1 MAKKSGW
8 TLFWIAVSGVIVFV
22 IGLCLYC
29 WSLSSQIEK
38 RFSGRRWSIPSKV
51 FSDITVLYPGQT
63 INRELFF
70 SKLYRLGY
78 RKVSHNPT
86 QKGEFCASGSGIALF
101 LHDFEIPSQ
110 KQEGFPV
117 QVKFSEN
124 IIIGISRLATG
135 EPVPILELEP
145 EEIMSFFGPEREKR
159 QLVSLKQVPRYLID
173 GIIVTEDNRFYHHH
187 GVDPL
192 GIVRAMLTNM
202 RHLALRQGGSTI
214 TQQLAKNYFLTPAK
228 TISRKVK
235 ELLISINIEIRYSK
249 DEILEI
255 YLNEIYLG
263 QKGSVSINGVGEASN
278 FYFSKPV
285 SELSLAESALI
296 AGLIR
301 APNYYSP
308 YTDKNRCQER
318 RNLVL
323 QAMFK
328 QGFISDQELKTSSAK
343 PVTVTGFMVYANKA
357 PYFIDYLADQ
367 LKLLYP
373 PETLSN
379 LGLSLY
385 TTLDTQVQAAAERAL
400 ANGLSRLEK
409 SYPQLR
415 RSEPEK
421 KLQGALIVMQP
432 NTGYILALV
441 GGRNYNQTQFN
452 RTTQSRRQ
460 PGSAFKPFVY
470 LSALDS
476 FTPVSILSNAPKT
489 YVVDGK
495 KWKPQNYEPDSEERI
510 TVRKALAKSLNI
522 ATVDLAMQ
530 VGLARIVDTAKA
542 FQFST
547 PVKPYPS
554 LALGA
559 FETIPIELARAYC
572 ALAADGVLPHPL
584 SLKEVVDEKG
594 QVLERRQMTIKR
606 VTSPAKAFLMSSLLR
621 SVITEGTA
629 RSLLTKGV
637 TFPVAGKTGT
647 TNDYKDAWFVGYTPD
662 ILVLVWVGFDNGDS
676 IHVAGAT
683 AALPIWAELVNS
695 IPEYISGQWFKMPS
709 GVVKR
714 IVCSESGQIAVSDVC
729 PEPREEFFLAEN
741 APADYCSVHRHMG
754 LLDKIMKG
762 MKDVIE

>member
-1 MAKKSGW
+1 
-8 TLFWIAVSGVIVFV
+8 
-22 IGLCLYC
+22 LY
-29 WSLSSQIEK
+29 
-38 RFSGRRWSIPSKV
+38 
-51 FSDITVLYPGQT
+51 
-63 INRELFF
+63 
-70 SKLYRLGY
+70 
-78 RKVSHNPT
+78 
-86 QKGEFCASGSGIALF
+86 
-101 LHDFEIPSQ
+101 
-110 KQEGFPV
+110 
-117 QVKFSEN
+117 
-124 IIIGISRLATG
+124 
-135 EPVPILELEP
+135 
-145 EEIMSFFGPEREKR
+145 
-159 QLVSLKQVPRYLID
+159 
-173 GIIVTEDNRFYHHH
+173 
-187 GVDPL
+187 
-192 GIVRAMLTNM
+192 TNL

-214 TQQLAKNYFLTPAK
+214 TQQLAKNYFLTPER
-228 TISRKVK
+228 TISRKLK
-235 ELLISINIEIRYSK
+235 ELLISITIEIRYTK

-308 YTDKNRCQER
+308 YTDKKRCQER

-328 QGFISDQELKTSSAK
+328 QGLISDQEFQTASAK

-367 LKLLYP
+367 LKTLYS
-373 PETLSN
+373 PETLSS

-400 ANGLSRLEK
+400 ANGLSRLER

-421 KLQGALIVMQP
+421 KLQGAIIVMQP

-441 GGRNYNQTQFN
+441 GGRNYNESQFN
-452 RTTQSRRQ
+452 RITQSRRQ

-470 LSALDS
+470 LSALDL
-476 FTPVSILSNAPKT
+476 FTPVSFLSNAHKS

-495 KWKPQNYEPDSEERI
+495 KWEPQNYEPDSEERV
-510 TVRKALAKSLNI
+510 TVRKALAKSLNL

-530 VGLARIVDTAKA
+530 VGLNRIVSTAKM
-542 FQFST
+542 FEFST
-547 PVKPYPS
+547 PVKAYPA

-559 FETIPIELARAYC
+559 FEIIPLELARAYC

-584 SLKEVVDEKG
+584 SLKEVVAEKG

-621 SVITEGTA
+621 SVVTEGTA
-629 RSLLTKGV
+629 RSLLTRGV